1 MSLQIK
7 NLQKSVKVLKEQQI
21 DLWLIFTS
29 EGSDPCLPFVTGVET
44 VGPGAFLITSDN
56 RKLAVC
62 SSIDAQ
68 DIEECG
74 LFDEV
79 RTYQQGDLDETLKV
93 VVEEIA
99 PSKIA
104 INYSERFPLADGL
117 TTGRF
122 RWLKDMLQ
130 DIYSGEYVSS
140 EVILRRI
147 SIEEP
152 PVFSI

>member
-1 MSLQIK
+1 MSLQK
-7 NLQKSVKVLKEQQI
+7 ENLQKSVEVLNEQQI
-21 DLWLIFTS
+21 ALWLIFTS
-29 EGSDPCLPFVTGVET
+29 EGSDQCLPFVTGVET
-44 VGPGAFLITSDN
+44 VGPGAFLITRDD

-62 SSIDAQ
+62 STIDAQ

-79 RTYQQGDLDETLKV
+79 RTYQQGDLDETLKT

-104 INYSERFPLADGL
+104 INYSEKFPLADGL

-122 RWLKDMLQ
+122 RWLKEMLE
-130 DIYSGEYVSS
+130 DVYIGEYVSS

-147 SIEEP
+147 SIEKP
-152 PVFSI
+152 PAFNV